1 MKAVNDIW
9 RQLVGR
15 RLLPVA
21 AILVV
26 ALAAV
31 PLALGKDAAEPE
43 SPNLQPVDETAA
55 AATKTIVSV
64 AQPAGA
70 HRRVSGKAVNPF
82 LGQKLPKQKKEASTT
97 ADEPD
102 RGATADAPSGGD
114 GSVTPS
120 PAPATPIAPVAP
132 PTGGTS
138 KPHYDRFDLSIRFGD
153 SESDSLERKT
163 LGLLE
168 PLPSQADAVVA
179 YIGVSKDGKSAKFL
193 LDDGVVANGD
203 GVCRGGT
210 GQCETVSLRA
220 GETEFFDVVDELG
233 NVTASYELDLIKIH
247 RAGGGSSSPART
259 ASVKAVRATVAST
272 QSLGFATGR

>member
-26 ALAAV
+26 ALVAV
-31 PLALGKDAAEPE
+31 PLALGKDAAEQE
-43 SPNLQPVDETAA
+43 SPNIQPVDETAA

-64 AQPAGA
+64 AQPAAG

-82 LGQKLPKQKKEASTT
+82 LGQKLPKPKKDDAATPQEPETGGTT
-97 ADEPD
+97 DTP
-102 RGATADAPSGGD
+102 GGGD
-114 GSVTPS
+114 GS
-120 PAPATPIAPVAP
+120 AAPVPLPVGPVAPGVP

-138 KPHYDRFDLSIRFGD
+138 KPHFKRLDLSIRFGD
-153 SESDSLERKT
+153 SESDSLERMT
-163 LGLLE
+163 LSVLE

-203 GVCRGGT
+203 GVCRGRT
-210 GQCETVSLRA
+210 DECETVSLRA

-233 NVTASYELDLIKIH
+233 NVTASYELDLLKIH

-259 ASVKAVRATVAST
+259 ASVKAMRTAVAET
-272 QSLGFATGR
+272 AGFVAGL